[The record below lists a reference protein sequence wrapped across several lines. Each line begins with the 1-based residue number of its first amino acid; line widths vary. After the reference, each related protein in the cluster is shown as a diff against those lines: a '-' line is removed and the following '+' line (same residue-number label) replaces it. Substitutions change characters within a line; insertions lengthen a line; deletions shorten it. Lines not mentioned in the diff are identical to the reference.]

1 MDRTE
6 FPERFRDEETAHQKA
21 VDEIVGGLIASR
33 GYYPVIYDLVAAVYN
48 LAEIYVADPHN
59 SAKMRHFGMWATAV
73 RSAILE
79 HDGTNTFEQSINN
92 FDRLLAQKMGV
103 KLD

>member
-6 FPERFRDEETAHQKA
+6 FPQMQDGETVHQKA
-21 VDEIVGGLIASR
+21 VEEIVDGLIASR
-33 GYYPVIYDLVAAVYN
+33 GYHSVIYDLVAAVYN

-59 SAKMRHFGMWATAV
+59 STKMRHFGMWATAV
-73 RSAILE
+73 RAAILE

-92 FDRLLAQKMGV
+92 FDRLLAQRMGI